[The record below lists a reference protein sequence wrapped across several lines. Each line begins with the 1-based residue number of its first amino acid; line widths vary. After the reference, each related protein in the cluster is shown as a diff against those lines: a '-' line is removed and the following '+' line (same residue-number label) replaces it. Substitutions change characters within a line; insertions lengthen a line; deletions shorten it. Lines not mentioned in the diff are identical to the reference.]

1 MPTRWSEWAV
11 PGLTTKVVKTESGL
25 SYRLMRSLPEGP
37 PPPSGWPALW
47 VLDAD
52 QHGLAIMDAAR
63 RLARRPEVTGVE
75 PMAVVGVA
83 PDGAGERQ
91 AMRYRDFTPGPA
103 PDGIERGYETGG
115 AAVFLEA
122 LSGALMA
129 EVEAAGTV
137 SSRAPRLWGHSLGG
151 FFALWAAGARPGLFS
166 RVAAISPSIWWDE
179 HALEPLLG
187 AATPIFLAVGER
199 EFDNR
204 PGGRRMIGRARHLHE
219 RLTKAGTPARFR
231 LFDDDD
237 HSSIVTSSAA
247 AALRSLSEPTGDG
260 RL

>member
-25 SYRLMRSLPEGP
+25 SYRLLLSLPEGSP
-37 PPPSGWPALW
+37 PPVGWPALW
-47 VLDAD
+47 VLDSD
-52 QHGLAIMDAAR
+52 QHGLALMDAAR

-83 PDGAGERQ
+83 PEGGGERQ
-91 AMRYRDFTPGPA
+91 AMRYRDFTPGPG
-103 PDGIERGYETGG
+103 PHEIDRRYETGG
-115 AAVFLEA
+115 AIAFLEA
-122 LSGALMA
+122 LSEPLMS
-129 EVEAAGTV
+129 EVEMTGRV
-137 SSRAPRLWGHSLGG
+137 SRRAPRLWGHSLGG

-179 HALEPLLG
+179 RALEPLHG
-187 AATPIFLAVGER
+187 APTPIFLAVGER
-199 EFDNR
+199 EFDDR
-204 PGGRRMIGRARHLHE
+204 PGGRRMIGRARRLHE
-219 RLTKAGTPARFR
+219 RLAEAGTPARFR
-231 LFDDDD
+231 LFDDED

-247 AALRSLSEPTGDG
+247 AALRSLSEPAGDG